1 MGVATMYRDCSDDMG
16 AKVKTN
22 LKACCAL
29 LLGATL
35 LISGC
40 RSSGPTL
47 PDDPTFTRITDPSA
61 RRQLRNGKPLAASD
75 IYTRRAENASDP
87 AERQDYLL
95 VAAEILF
102 DRALI
107 EPGVGKLDQVPS
119 ELETLELQHRRDI
132 LVAKTRLFEGNVEDA
147 LLALPDPD
155 TVESPL
161 HRARIFETRAQ
172 SYNALQ
178 DPDNELVARIQ
189 LEQQIAEPAVIE
201 RSHEQIWQMLS
212 TQSLSTLR
220 GMTTNVR
227 SDVYQGWIELALAYS
242 SDGTDT
248 AKRSE
253 ALGGWQDRFSDHPA
267 NASFLAR
274 LYEPNEFGGFTV
286 AGDSI
291 DQIAVLLPLSGRS
304 TATVAAAIRDGMV
317 AAYEHSR
324 SRQLVP
330 SLRFYDVGENA
341 AFARTAYQN
350 AINDGADAIIG
361 PLRKQ
366 AVSAIVTQ
374 RNIPV
379 PTITLNTVD
388 TQTARAET
396 SNVIQF
402 GLSPE
407 DEAQAAAS
415 RAVALSLTNAVVFQS
430 DDSRGDREA
439 RAFQD
444 TMFQYGADVVHVAV
458 LEKDKFDYS
467 EEIKDALKIT
477 ASDQRFRTLSSV
489 LGERLFFEPS
499 IRNDVDVV
507 FLAITSEQARAVRPQ
522 LDFFHASGVT
532 RIGTSRVAATDDDQ
546 KNNRDLNSIYYPEA
560 PWILRKS
567 MQNDPLRQD
576 ILKNFDNAE
585 GIYAK
590 LYALGADAYR
600 VMTNLDAISQ
610 GQQLEG
616 YTGDLQLGSD
626 GRIKRHLDWA
636 QYQEGVSQVVER
648 LEAPALNPIKSST
661 LN

>member
-1 MGVATMYRDCSDDMG
+1 M
-16 AKVKTN
+16 
-22 LKACCAL
+22 
-29 LLGATL
+29 
-35 LISGC
+35 
-40 RSSGPTL
+40 
-47 PDDPTFTRITDPSA
+47 
-61 RRQLRNGKPLAASD
+61 
-75 IYTRRAENASDP
+75 
-87 AERQDYLL
+87 
-95 VAAEILF
+95 
-102 DRALI
+102 
-107 EPGVGKLDQVPS
+107 
-119 ELETLELQHRRDI
+119 
-132 LVAKTRLFEGNVEDA
+132 
-147 LLALPDPD
+147 
-155 TVESPL
+155 
-161 HRARIFETRAQ
+161 
-172 SYNALQ
+172 Q

-253 ALGGWQDRFSDHPA
+253 ALGGWQERFSDHPA
-267 NASFLAR
+267 NASFLER

-291 DQIAVLLPLSGRS
+291 NQIAVLLPLSGRN

-317 AAYEHSR
+317 AAYEQSR

-350 AINDGADAIIG
+350 AINEGADAAIG
-361 PLRKQ
+361 PLRKP

-374 RNIPV
+374 QNIPV

-407 DEAQAAAS
+407 DEAQAAAF

-458 LEKDKFDYS
+458 LEKDKYDYS

-477 ASDQRFRTLSSV
+477 ASDQRFRALSGV

-499 IRNDVDVV
+499 IRNDVDVC
-507 FLAITSEQARAVRPQ
+507 LLYTSPSPRD
-522 LDFFHASGVT
+522 LS
-532 RIGTSRVAATDDDQ
+532 TSRM
-546 KNNRDLNSIYYPEA
+546 P
-560 PWILRKS
+560 
-567 MQNDPLRQD
+567 
-576 ILKNFDNAE
+576 
-585 GIYAK
+585 
-590 LYALGADAYR
+590 
-600 VMTNLDAISQ
+600 
-610 GQQLEG
+610 
-616 YTGDLQLGSD
+616 
-626 GRIKRHLDWA
+626 
-636 QYQEGVSQVVER
+636 
-648 LEAPALNPIKSST
+648 SSA
-661 LN
+661 

>member
-1 MGVATMYRDCSDDMG
+1 M
-16 AKVKTN
+16 N
-22 LKACCAL
+22 ACCAV

-40 RSSGPTL
+40 GSTGPTL
-47 PDDPTFTRITDPSA
+47 PEEPTFARITDPSA

-75 IYTRRAENASDP
+75 IYTRRAESASDP
-87 AERQDYLL
+87 EERQDYLL

-102 DRALI
+102 DRAML
-107 EPGVGKLDQVPS
+107 EPGVDKLEQVPV
-119 ELETLELQHRRDI
+119 ELTTVELQHRRDV
-132 LVAKTRLFEGNVEDA
+132 LVAKSRLFDGNPEDA
-147 LLALPDPD
+147 LLALPDPE
-155 TVESPL
+155 TVESSL
-161 HRARIFETRAQ
+161 HRARIYETRAQ
-172 SYNALQ
+172 SYSALQ
-178 DPDNELVARIQ
+178 DPDNELIARIQ
-189 LEQQIAEPAVIE
+189 LEQQIVEPTIIE

-227 SDVYQGWIELALAYS
+227 SDIYQGWIELALAYA
-242 SDGTDT
+242 DGGTDT
-248 AKRSE
+248 LKRGES
-253 ALGGWQDRFSDHPA
+253 LTGWQERFTDHPA

-274 LYEPNEFGGFTV
+274 LYEPDEFGGFTV

-291 DQIAVLLPLSGRS
+291 NQIAVLLPFSGS
-304 TATVAAAIRDGMV
+304 NTATVSAAIRDGMV
-317 AAYEHSR
+317 AAYEQSR

-330 SLRFYDVGENA
+330 RLRFYDVGDNP
-341 AFARTAYQN
+341 AFARTAYEN
-350 AINDGADAIIG
+350 AISDGANAIIG

-374 RNIPV
+374 RKIPV
-379 PTITLNTVD
+379 PTLTLNTVD
-388 TQTARAET
+388 TQTARGET

-407 DEAQAAAS
+407 DEARAAAS
-415 RAVALSLTNAVVFQS
+415 RAIALSLTNAVVLQS

-444 TMFQYGADVVHVAV
+444 TMFQYGGDVVHVAV
-458 LEKDKFDYS
+458 LEKDKYDYS

-477 ASDQRFRTLSSV
+477 ASDQRFRALSSV

-507 FLAITSEQARAVRPQ
+507 FLAITSEQARSVRPQ

-532 RIGTSRVAATDDDQ
+532 RIGTSRVASTEDDQ

-567 MQNDPLRQD
+567 LQNDPLRQE
-576 ILKNFDNAE
+576 ILANFDNAD

-600 VMTNLDAISQ
+600 IIVNLDAISE
-610 GQQLEG
+610 GKRLEG
-616 YTGDLQLGSD
+616 YTGDLELARD
-626 GRIKRHLDWA
+626 GRITRHLDWA
-636 QYQEGVSQVVER
+636 QYQEGISQPVER
-648 LEAPALNPIKSST
+648 LEAPPLDQIQSGSLN
-661 LN
+661 

>member
-1 MGVATMYRDCSDDMG
+1 M
-16 AKVKTN
+16 
-22 LKACCAL
+22 
-29 LLGATL
+29 
-35 LISGC
+35 
-40 RSSGPTL
+40 
-47 PDDPTFTRITDPSA
+47 
-61 RRQLRNGKPLAASD
+61 
-75 IYTRRAENASDP
+75 
-87 AERQDYLL
+87 
-95 VAAEILF
+95 
-102 DRALI
+102 I
-107 EPGVGKLDQVPS
+107 EPGVDKLDQVPS
-119 ELETLELQHRRDI
+119 ELETPELQHRRDI

-253 ALGGWQDRFSDHPA
+253 ALGGWQERFSDHPA
-267 NASFLAR
+267 NASFLER

-291 DQIAVLLPLSGRS
+291 NQIAVLLPLSGRN

-317 AAYEHSR
+317 AAYEQSR

-350 AINDGADAIIG
+350 AINEGADAVIG
-361 PLRKQ
+361 PLRKP

-374 RNIPV
+374 QNIPV

-458 LEKDKFDYS
+458 LEKDKYDYS

-477 ASDQRFRTLSSV
+477 ASDQRFRALSGV

-560 PWILRKS
+560 PWILRES
-567 MQNDPLRQD
+567 MKNDPLRQD
-576 ILKNFDNAE
+576 ILKNFDNAS

-600 VMTNLDAISQ
+600 LMTNLDAISQ
-610 GQQLEG
+610 GQRLEG
-616 YTGDLQLGSD
+616 YTGDLELGSD

>member
-1 MGVATMYRDCSDDMG
+1 MG
-16 AKVKTN
+16 ARVNTY
-22 LKACCAL
+22 LKACCAVV
-29 LLGATL
+29 LGATL

-40 RSSGPTL
+40 RSTGPTL
-47 PDDPTFTRITDPSA
+47 PDDPTFARITDPSA

-75 IYTRRAENASDP
+75 IYTTRAENTSDP

-102 DRALI
+102 DRAMI
-107 EPGVGKLDQVPS
+107 EPGIGKLEQVPMD
-119 ELETLELQHRRDI
+119 LETLELQHRRDI
-132 LVAKTRLFEGNVEDA
+132 LVAKSRLFEGNAEDA
-147 LLALPDPD
+147 LLALPDPEL
-155 TVESPL
+155 VESPL

-178 DPDNELVARIQ
+178 DPDNELIARIQ
-189 LEQQIAEPAVIE
+189 LEQQIAEPVIIE

-227 SDVYQGWIELALAYS
+227 SDVYQGWIELALAYAS
-242 SDGTDT
+242 GGTDA
-248 AKRSE
+248 AKRGE
-253 ALGGWQDRFSDHPA
+253 ALGGWQDRFADHPA

-274 LYEPNEFGGFTV
+274 LYEPDEFGGFTV

-291 DQIAVLLPLSGRS
+291 NQIAVLLPLSGRS

-317 AAYEHSR
+317 AAYEQSR

-341 AFARTAYQN
+341 AFARTAYEN
-350 AINDGADAIIG
+350 AVNDGADAIIG

-388 TQTARAET
+388 TQTARGET

-415 RAVALSLTNAVVFQS
+415 RAVALSLSNAVVFQS

-458 LEKDKFDYS
+458 LEKDKYDYS
-467 EEIKDALKIT
+467 EEIKDALQIT
-477 ASDQRFRTLSSV
+477 ASDERFRTLSSV

-507 FLAITSEQARAVRPQ
+507 FLAITSEQARSVRPQ

-532 RIGTSRVAATDDDQ
+532 RIGTSRVAATDDNQ

-567 MQNDPLRQD
+567 MQDDPLRQD
-576 ILKNFDNAE
+576 ILKNFENAN

-590 LYALGADAYR
+590 LYALGADAFR

-610 GQQLEG
+610 GQRLEG
-616 YTGDLQLGSD
+616 YTGDLELGSD

-636 QYQEGVSQVVER
+636 QYQEGVSQPVER
-648 LEAPALNPIKSST
+648 LEAPALNPIQSST

>member
-1 MGVATMYRDCSDDMG
+1 MYKDCSDDMG
-16 AKVKTN
+16 AKVKTY

-40 RSSGPTL
+40 RGSGPTL
-47 PDDPTFTRITDPSA
+47 PDDPTFARITDPSA

-95 VAAEILF
+95 VAAEILY
-102 DRALI
+102 DRAMI
-107 EPGVGKLDQVPS
+107 EPGVDKLDQVPS
-119 ELETLELQHRRDI
+119 ELETPELQHRRDI

-253 ALGGWQDRFSDHPA
+253 ALGGWQERFSDHPA
-267 NASFLAR
+267 NASFLER

-291 DQIAVLLPLSGRS
+291 NQIAVLLPLSGRN

-317 AAYEHSR
+317 AAYEQSR

-350 AINDGADAIIG
+350 AINEGADAVIG
-361 PLRKQ
+361 PLRKP

-458 LEKDKFDYS
+458 LEKDKYDYS

-477 ASDQRFRTLSSV
+477 ASDQRFRALSGV

-560 PWILRKS
+560 PWILRES
-567 MQNDPLRQD
+567 MKNDPLRQD
-576 ILKNFDNAE
+576 ILKNFDNAS

-600 VMTNLDAISQ
+600 LMTNLDAISQ
-610 GQQLEG
+610 GQRLEG
-616 YTGDLQLGSD
+616 YTGDLELGSD

>member
-1 MGVATMYRDCSDDMG
+1 M
-16 AKVKTN
+16 
-22 LKACCAL
+22 
-29 LLGATL
+29 
-35 LISGC
+35 
-40 RSSGPTL
+40 
-47 PDDPTFTRITDPSA
+47 
-61 RRQLRNGKPLAASD
+61 
-75 IYTRRAENASDP
+75 
-87 AERQDYLL
+87 
-95 VAAEILF
+95 
-102 DRALI
+102 I

-119 ELETLELQHRRDI
+119 ELETPELQHRRDI

-189 LEQQIAEPAVIE
+189 LEQQIAEPVVIE

-253 ALGGWQDRFSDHPA
+253 ALGGWQERFSDHPA

-291 DQIAVLLPLSGRS
+291 NQIAVLLPLSGRS

-317 AAYEHSR
+317 AAYEQSR

-350 AINDGADAIIG
+350 AINDGADAVIG

-374 RNIPV
+374 RSIPV

-458 LEKDKFDYS
+458 LEKDKYDYS

-477 ASDQRFRTLSSV
+477 ASDQRFRALSSV

-560 PWILRKS
+560 PWILRES
-567 MQNDPLRQD
+567 MKNDPLRQD
-576 ILKNFDNAE
+576 ILKNFDNAN

-610 GQQLEG
+610 GQRLEG
-616 YTGDLQLGSD
+616 YTGDLELGSD

>member
-1 MGVATMYRDCSDDMG
+1 M
-16 AKVKTN
+16 
-22 LKACCAL
+22 
-29 LLGATL
+29 
-35 LISGC
+35 
-40 RSSGPTL
+40 
-47 PDDPTFTRITDPSA
+47 
-61 RRQLRNGKPLAASD
+61 
-75 IYTRRAENASDP
+75 
-87 AERQDYLL
+87 
-95 VAAEILF
+95 VAAEILY
-102 DRALI
+102 DRAMI
-107 EPGVGKLDQVPS
+107 EPGVDKLDQVPS
-119 ELETLELQHRRDI
+119 ELETPELQHRRDI

-253 ALGGWQDRFSDHPA
+253 ALGGWQERFSDHPA
-267 NASFLAR
+267 NASFLER

-291 DQIAVLLPLSGRS
+291 NQIAVLLPLSGRN

-317 AAYEHSR
+317 AAYEQSR

-350 AINDGADAIIG
+350 AINEGADAVIG
-361 PLRKQ
+361 PLRKP

-374 RNIPV
+374 QNIPV

-458 LEKDKFDYS
+458 LEKDKYDYS

-477 ASDQRFRTLSSV
+477 ASDQRFRALSGV

-560 PWILRKS
+560 PWILRES
-567 MQNDPLRQD
+567 MKNDPLRQD
-576 ILKNFDNAE
+576 ILKNFDNAS

-600 VMTNLDAISQ
+600 LMTNLDAISQ
-610 GQQLEG
+610 GQRLEG
-616 YTGDLQLGSD
+616 YTGDLELGSD

>member
-1 MGVATMYRDCSDDMG
+1 M
-16 AKVKTN
+16 
-22 LKACCAL
+22 
-29 LLGATL
+29 
-35 LISGC
+35 
-40 RSSGPTL
+40 
-47 PDDPTFTRITDPSA
+47 
-61 RRQLRNGKPLAASD
+61 
-75 IYTRRAENASDP
+75 
-87 AERQDYLL
+87 
-95 VAAEILF
+95 
-102 DRALI
+102 I
-107 EPGVGKLDQVPS
+107 EPGVDKLDLVPS
-119 ELETLELQHRRDI
+119 ELETPELQHRRDI

-253 ALGGWQDRFSDHPA
+253 ALGGWQERFSDHPA
-267 NASFLAR
+267 NASFLER

-291 DQIAVLLPLSGRS
+291 NQIAVLLPLSGRN

-317 AAYEHSR
+317 AAYEQSR

-350 AINDGADAIIG
+350 AINEGADAVIG
-361 PLRKQ
+361 PLRKP

-388 TQTARAET
+388 TQTVRAET

-407 DEAQAAAS
+407 DEAQAAAF

-458 LEKDKFDYS
+458 LEKDKYDYS

-477 ASDQRFRTLSSV
+477 ASDQRFRALSGV

-560 PWILRKS
+560 PWILRES
-567 MQNDPLRQD
+567 MKNDPLRQD
-576 ILKNFDNAE
+576 ILKNFDNAS

-600 VMTNLDAISQ
+600 LMTNLDAISQ
-610 GQQLEG
+610 GQRLEG
-616 YTGDLQLGSD
+616 YTGDLELGSD

>member
-1 MGVATMYRDCSDDMG
+1 M
-16 AKVKTN
+16 
-22 LKACCAL
+22 
-29 LLGATL
+29 
-35 LISGC
+35 
-40 RSSGPTL
+40 
-47 PDDPTFTRITDPSA
+47 
-61 RRQLRNGKPLAASD
+61 
-75 IYTRRAENASDP
+75 
-87 AERQDYLL
+87 
-95 VAAEILF
+95 VAAEILY
-102 DRALI
+102 DRAMI
-107 EPGVGKLDQVPS
+107 EPGVDKLDQVPS
-119 ELETLELQHRRDI
+119 ELETPELQHRRDI

-253 ALGGWQDRFSDHPA
+253 ALGGWQERFSDHPA
-267 NASFLAR
+267 NASFLER

-291 DQIAVLLPLSGRS
+291 NQIAVLLPLSGRN

-317 AAYEHSR
+317 AAYEQSR

-350 AINDGADAIIG
+350 AINEGADAVIG
-361 PLRKQ
+361 PLRKP